1 MKKRTFKFFVVAA
14 FFFGVNSSSAQNADT
29 LLRKMDNLMSAFKD
43 RTATVKMILTDDKGD
58 VKEREAQMKQK
69 GTDMKLYR
77 YTQPEKQAGVCT
89 LSLPGDV
96 MWLFMPAFDEPVK
109 ISLLAKSQAFTGTDF
124 SYEDMESRSFSQRYS
139 PTLLESTDPKVYLL
153 KLVPAPDNKSK
164 YNKILL
170 YLNKE
175 HFYPEK
181 MEYFDKRDEMIKV
194 ATYKYNKQGKYWY
207 AKEVLMKDLKK
218 NHSTGIIMTD
228 VKFDQGLKD
237 DEFTVEK
244 LQE

>member
-1 MKKRTFKFFVVAA
+1 MKTHAFKFFTIAILI
-14 FFFGVNSSSAQNADT
+14 FGFNTVFAQNADS

-43 RTATVKMILTDDKGD
+43 RTATVKIILTDNKGE
-58 VKEREAQMKQK
+58 VKEREAEMKQK

-77 YTQPEKQAGVCT
+77 YTKPEKQAGVCT

-96 MWLFMPAFDEPVK
+96 MWLFMPAFDEPIR

-124 SYEDMESRSFSQRYS
+124 SYEDMESRSYSQRYS
-139 PTLLESTDPKVYLL
+139 PSLLETSDPKVYVL
-153 KLVPAPDNKSK
+153 KLEPAPDNKSK
-164 YNKILL
+164 YTKILL

-175 HFYPEK
+175 FFYPEK

-194 ATYKYNKQGKYWY
+194 ATYKYSKQGKYWY
-207 AKEVLMKDLKK
+207 AEEVLMKDLKK
-218 NHSTGIIMTD
+218 NHSTGIIMTEL
-228 VKFDQGLKD
+228 KFDQGLKD